1 MIDDGS
7 PDGTAAIVKNLM
19 AGEFNGRLHLLERSG
34 KLGLGTA
41 YITGFKWALQQ
52 GYDFIF
58 VARSRTAHCKM
69 QPVQQ
74 AMLGQIAAL
83 TAAPSAVREAG
94 RA

>member
-1 MIDDGS
+1 MT
-7 PDGTAAIVKNLM
+7 P
-19 AGEFNGRLHLLERSG
+19 
-34 KLGLGTA
+34 
-41 YITGFKWALQQ
+41 Q

-74 AMLGQIAAL
+74 AMLQQITAL

-94 RA
+94 QT